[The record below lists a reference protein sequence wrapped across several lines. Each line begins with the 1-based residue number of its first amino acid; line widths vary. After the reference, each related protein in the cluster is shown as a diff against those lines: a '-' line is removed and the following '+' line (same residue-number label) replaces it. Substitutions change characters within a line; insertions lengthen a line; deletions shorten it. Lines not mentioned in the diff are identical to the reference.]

1 MEKTLNVF
9 LKDLSALRTGRA
21 NITMLDIVKVDVYGQ
36 KMPINQLGTLSVP
49 EPRLITIQVWD
60 QNSVSLIDSAIRKSD
75 LDINPQIDGQL
86 IRIPIPSLTEERRI
100 ELTKIMKNLAEKSKI
115 SIRNIR
121 REANDNL
128 KKNLKDKKISED
140 ELAKYQKNIQQI
152 TDEEINKIDTI
163 LGKKEKEI
171 MSV

>member
-1 MEKTLNVF
+1 M
-9 LKDLSALRTGRA
+9 
-21 NITMLDIVKVDVYGQ
+21 
-36 KMPINQLGTLSVP
+36 
-49 EPRLITIQVWD
+49 
-60 QNSVSLIDSAIRKSD
+60 
-75 LDINPQIDGQL
+75 
-86 IRIPIPSLTEERRI
+86 TEERRI